1 MALYHLGRMRESAD
15 YAKEVDVARMRHL
28 SHKKFLMPGTVG
40 DQVEERLPCS
50 FE

>member
-15 YAKEVDVARMRHL
+15 YAKEVDLGRMRYL

-40 DQVEERLPCS
+40 DQVEERLLCS
-50 FE
+50 S